1 MSTTESMVQDLINTF
16 EKDKLQVIQANY
28 SGFENPTDVKGVQ
41 PDVIWRNPH
50 KELYHIGIVAD
61 SQSLSSDLTKQK
73 ISKSSKLTMG
83 KGSSE
88 GERLPFVIGVP
99 PEASNVVDKTLSENN
114 LSSQGNTQK
123 IIL

>member
-1 MSTTESMVQDLINTF
+1 M
-16 EKDKLQVIQANY
+16 
-28 SGFENPTDVKGVQ
+28 
-41 PDVIWRNPH
+41 
-50 KELYHIGIVAD
+50 
-61 SQSLSSDLTKQK
+61 
-73 ISKSSKLTMG
+73 MG

-114 LSSQGNTQK
+114 ISSQGNTQK

>member
-1 MSTTESMVQDLINTF
+1 MTTTESMVKNLINTF
-16 EKDKLQVIQANY
+16 EKDGLQVIQANC
-28 SGFENPTDVKGVQ
+28 SGFENPTEVEGVE
-41 PDVIWRNPH
+41 PDVIWWNPH
-50 KELYHIGIVAD
+50 KELYHVGVVAD
-61 SQSLSSDLTKQK
+61 SQSISSDLIKQK
-73 ISKSSKLTMG
+73 ILTLSKLMMG

-114 LSSQGNTQK
+114 ISSQGNTQK